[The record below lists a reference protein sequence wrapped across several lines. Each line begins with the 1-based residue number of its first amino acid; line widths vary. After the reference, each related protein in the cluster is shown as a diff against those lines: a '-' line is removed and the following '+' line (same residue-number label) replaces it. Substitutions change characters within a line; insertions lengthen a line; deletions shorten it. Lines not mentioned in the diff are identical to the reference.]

1 MIGLILI
8 LVLSK
13 CIKPYFKKQLVN
25 NFSIVED
32 MIMYNF
38 IFFIFPLIYYI
49 FYEKNTMI
57 NIVNKLD
64 INNSK
69 IIFIYLGMIT
79 FEMIVSNNLIKNN
92 DITILKNIS
101 RGLNV
106 ILTPIVGYFL
116 FNNKISFNTIIGSF
130 FIMIGIYI
138 ING

>member
-1 MIGLILI
+1 MLGLIFI

-13 CIKPYFKKQLVN
+13 CIKPYFKKKLVN

-49 FYEKNTMI
+49 FYEKNTI
-57 NIVNKLD
+57 TNIVNKLD